1 MIEVTTLLRP
11 PPTLLTPA
19 MLLKVLRAYRQV
31 PAPAPVSV
39 PAERESGGGLT
50 FGAGAGGDRFNMK
63 KLIRAGVAALLAVSL
78 LGACSAEGDID
89 TSGDG
94 VKIEGDVDAKNP

>member
-1 MIEVTTLLRP
+1 MRIVR
-11 PPTLLTPA
+11 A
-19 MLLKVLRAYRQV
+19 VL
-31 PAPAPVSV
+31 
-39 PAERESGGGLT
+39 
-50 FGAGAGGDRFNMK
+50 AGM
-63 KLIRAGVAALLAVSL
+63 LAVSL

>member
-1 MIEVTTLLRP
+1 
-11 PPTLLTPA
+11 
-19 MLLKVLRAYRQV
+19 
-31 PAPAPVSV
+31 
-39 PAERESGGGLT
+39 
-50 FGAGAGGDRFNMK
+50 MK

-78 LGACSAEGDID
+78 LGACSAEGGID